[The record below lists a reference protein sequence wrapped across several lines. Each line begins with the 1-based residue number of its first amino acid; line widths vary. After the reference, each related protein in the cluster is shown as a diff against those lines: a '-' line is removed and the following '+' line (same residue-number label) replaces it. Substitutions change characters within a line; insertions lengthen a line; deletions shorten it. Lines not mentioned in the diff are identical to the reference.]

1 VRVWLR
7 GRLEPRQRRPQGIKA
22 RRVRKSVA
30 GDDAPDCR
38 GHGGKLVVGE
48 INCRHVL
55 SLALSYFEASGKSL
69 LTISHRIL
77 ELAGRG
83 APQLDGSS
91 APVSM

>member
-1 VRVWLR
+1 M
-7 GRLEPRQRRPQGIKA
+7 
-22 RRVRKSVA
+22 
-30 GDDAPDCR
+30 
-38 GHGGKLVVGE
+38 VGT
-48 INCRHVL
+48 VL

-91 APVSM
+91 ALVSMWVFVSQRDPTAGEVAGSTPAGAPQPI